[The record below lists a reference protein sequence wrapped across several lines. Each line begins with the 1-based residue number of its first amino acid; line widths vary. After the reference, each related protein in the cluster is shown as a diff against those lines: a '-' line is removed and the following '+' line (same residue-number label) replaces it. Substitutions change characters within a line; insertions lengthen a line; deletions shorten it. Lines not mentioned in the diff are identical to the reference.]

1 MSDMSELQK
10 AVESLTGEVN
20 KKTDKAR
27 ELAEEALGKTAA
39 GEKLTLEM
47 KTNIDELLKSKN
59 EMAAELAEMQQKQA
73 RRPGADENAN
83 QHKTAGELF
92 VASTEFQN
100 AKADGRLS
108 RKGANISVEMKQ
120 VTTLD
125 ASAGQLLTPNVQNG
139 MIMTPQRRMTIRQLL
154 APGRTDKPSIQYF
167 RELLFTNN
175 AAPVVEGTRKPES
188 DITFEDALARVIKI
202 AHFIKATTEAMDD
215 IPQLQSIIDQRLRY
229 GLAYAEEQQLLNG
242 SGVGNNLLGLF
253 TQATPYAA
261 PFAVAA
267 ETPLDR
273 LRLAMLQAEM
283 ALLPATGHVMS
294 AWGWARIELAK
305 DANANYVIG
314 NAQGQIQ
321 PTLWGLPVVTSMA
334 MANDSFMTGNFR
346 DSAQIFDREQANVTI
361 STENESDFVEN
372 KITILA
378 EERLALIVTRPQAII
393 KGTFPTVAA

>member
-1 MSDMSELQK
+1 MEANEIK
-10 AVESLTGEVN
+10 AAVEKLTGEVE

-27 ELAEEALGKTAA
+27 EMAEEALGKMAA
-39 GEKLTLEM
+39 GEKLSLEM
-47 KTNIDELLKSKN
+47 KSNIDELLKSKN

-139 MIMTPQRRMTIRQLL
+139 LIGIPQRRMTIRQLL

-229 GLAYAEEQQLLNG
+229 GLEYAEEQQLLNG

-334 MANDSFMTGNFR
+334 MSNDSFMTGNFR
-346 DSAQIFDREQANVTI
+346 DSAQIFDREQANVAI

-378 EERLALIVTRPQAII
+378 EERLALVVTRPQAII
-393 KGTFPTVAA
+393 KGTFPAIPA